1 MFGWG
6 NKRKNEQKTFQ
17 KKVFHMV
24 PRNKS
29 GVRIQKPFDVYLFFT
44 TLLLLLAGVIMIFS
58 ASAILAQENYNDTYY
73 FLKKEILFIG
83 MGLVLLFTAKAMP
96 YKYYTRWIYPILG
109 ATLFCMLLTFIPGLS
124 HSAKGA
130 TRWISLFGFT
140 LQPSEF
146 AKLSVVIFTAYMIA
160 KKEESIALF
169 SKGILPVISI
179 AGVFLLLILA
189 QRDLGSVLVLSAV
202 IFIMLYVAG
211 ARLRFLF
218 GLLLLIS
225 PGIYYFVF
233 SVSFR
238 RQRILAFLDP
248 WKYQQDFGYQIIQS
262 FLAFNSGGI
271 TGMGLGEGKQKLFY
285 LPEAHTDFIFSVL
298 GEEFGL
304 IGVIV
309 IAMLFLFLV
318 FRGLKIALKTTD
330 SFGMM
335 LALGF
340 TCLLGLEAFI
350 NFGVVMG
357 ILPTKGLAL
366 PFISYGGSSLL
377 ASMIA
382 VGIIL
387 NVSTHTGEE
396 L

>member
-1 MFGWG
+1 MFGWS
-6 NKRKNEQKTFQ
+6 NKKKKDQKILQ
-17 KKVFHMV
+17 KKVFHVV

-29 GVRIQKPFDVYLFFT
+29 GVRVQKPFDVYLFFT
-44 TLLLLLAGVIMIFS
+44 TLLLLLVGVIMIFS
-58 ASAILAQENYNDTYY
+58 ASAIFSEANYNDTYY
-73 FLKKEILFIG
+73 FLKREVVFIG
-83 MGLVLLFTAKAMP
+83 LGLILLFVTKTIP
-96 YKYYTRWIYPILG
+96 YKLYLGWIYPILG
-109 ATLFCMLLTFIPGLS
+109 LTLFCMLLTFVPGLS
-124 HSAKGA
+124 HAAKGA

-146 AKLSVVIFTAYMIA
+146 AKLSVVVFTAYMIS
-160 KKEESIALF
+160 KKEDSITQF
-169 SKGILPVISI
+169 TKGILPVISI
-179 AGVFLLLILA
+179 AGVFLVLILA

-202 IFIMLYVAG
+202 IFIMLFAAG

-225 PGIYYFVF
+225 PGIYFFVF

-271 TGMGLGEGKQKLFY
+271 TGVGLGEGKQKLFY

-298 GEEFGL
+298 GEEFGM
-304 IGVIV
+304 IGVTIV
-309 IAMLFLFLV
+309 AILFLFLV
-318 FRGLKIALKTTD
+318 FRGLKIALKTNDT
-330 SFGMM
+330 FGMM
-335 LALGF
+335 LALGL

-357 ILPTKGLAL
+357 LLPTKGLAL

-377 ASMIA
+377 ASMLAI
-382 VGIIL
+382 GIIL

>member
-6 NKRKNEQKTFQ
+6 NKRKKDQKTLQ
-17 KKVFHMV
+17 KKVFHSV

-58 ASAILAQENYNDTYY
+58 ASAILAEANYNDTYY
-73 FLKKEILFIG
+73 FLKKEIIFIVLG
-83 MGLVLLFTAKAMP
+83 FILLFTAKTVP

-109 ATLFCMLLTFIPGLS
+109 FTFICMLLTFIPGLS
-124 HSAKGA
+124 HAAKGA

-146 AKLSVVIFTAYMIA
+146 AKLSVVVFTAYMIA
-160 KKEESIALF
+160 KKEESITQF
-169 SKGILPVISI
+169 TKGVLPIIVITG
-179 AGVFLLLILA
+179 AFLVLILA

-202 IFIMLYVAG
+202 IFIMLFVAG
-211 ARLRFLF
+211 TRMRFLF
-218 GLLLLIS
+218 GLLLLIT

-262 FLAFNSGGI
+262 FLAFNSGGV

-298 GEEFGL
+298 GEEFGM
-304 IGVIV
+304 IGVVV

-318 FRGLKIALKTTD
+318 FRGLKIALKTND

-335 LALGF
+335 LALGL

-357 ILPTKGLAL
+357 LLPTKGLAL

-382 VGIIL
+382 IGIIL